1 MYLHS
6 QHKKANNSREIMKK
20 PTQKKVKKLLEKK
33 FGWENLLN
41 KTEVSWISDEL
52 IEDTISVM
60 MDLIEQ
66 DKQARN
72 KDL

>member
-1 MYLHS
+1 
-6 QHKKANNSREIMKK
+6 MKK
-20 PTQKKVKKLLEKK
+20 PTQKKVKKLLEKN
-33 FGWENLLN
+33 FGWGSLLN

-72 KDL
+72 KN

>member
-20 PTQKKVKKLLEKK
+20 PTQKKVKKLLEKN
-33 FGWENLLN
+33 FGWGNLLN
-41 KTEVSWISDEL
+41 KTEVSWIDGL

-66 DKQARN
+66 DKIATN

>member
-1 MYLHS
+1 
-6 QHKKANNSREIMKK
+6 MKK
-20 PTQKKVKKLLEKK
+20 PTLNKVKKLLEKN

-60 MDLIEQ
+60 MELIEQ
-66 DKQARN
+66 NKKKGGINATKRN
-72 KDL
+72 NGSESL

>member
-1 MYLHS
+1 
-6 QHKKANNSREIMKK
+6 MKK
-20 PTQKKVKKLLEKK
+20 PTIKKVKKLLEKNL
-33 FGWENLLN
+33 GWENLLN

-52 IEDTISVM
+52 IEDTILVM

-66 DKQARN
+66 EKQARN

>member
-1 MYLHS
+1 
-6 QHKKANNSREIMKK
+6 MKK
-20 PTQKKVKKLLEKK
+20 PTLKQVKKLLEKN

-72 KDL
+72 KN

>member
-1 MYLHS
+1 
-6 QHKKANNSREIMKK
+6 MKK
-20 PTQKKVKKLLEKK
+20 PTLKKIKKLLEKN
-33 FGWENLLN
+33 FGWGNLLN

-60 MDLIEQ
+60 MDLIEHE
-66 DKQARN
+66 KQATN